1 MIPTG
6 EGVSEGIA
14 LGMTEYDFSGAAGTT
29 KANLLNALNAQ
40 SIGQQITRGIAVGIT
55 SGKSSILTA
64 LVNAAKEALA
74 AAKKEL
80 GIASPSKVFRD
91 EVGVMMMRGMGV
103 GIEEGQMEQA
113 RIIRNAA
120 RYLTE
125 EAQGG
130 IVAGSTLN
138 DNRQNIQQ
146 NSSVNL
152 SGNTFYVRSD
162 QDIHDLAV
170 EIATLTRTQ
179 QRGRGLR
186 MA

>member
-1 MIPTG
+1 ML
-6 EGVSEGIA
+6 EH
-14 LGMTEYDFSGAAGTT
+14 
-29 KANLLNALNAQ
+29 
-40 SIGQQITRGIAVGIT
+40 IGFGLCRA
-55 SGKSSILTA
+55 
-64 LVNAAKEALA
+64 E
-74 AAKKEL
+74 